1 MLEKNIKIKDLLH
14 KNVNAYYL
22 ELIDNNE
29 DIGNQLLVA
38 IFKGSLAKLSKM
50 NSGLSGLKK
59 GEPLAARSSLGIND
73 DWAYT
78 NNTTST
84 KRGTIKSLVS
94 GYLFIEQDIL
104 FRQPEKTLSIWD
116 YYISMYIPNFNT
128 ATKYRGFYPHISNIH
143 LYNFHHFIVYQR
155 FLLVNNSQ
163 VEVSK
168 FKRFYKDYL
177 YEMLLDL
184 CDSFFTTLDEI
195 LAVEEVKNL
204 VSTNDLASAERS
216 IAYFKKSIANRNQMV
231 LNNRKY
237 MYEVEKLNKEL
248 LGDEKYAFFYGEEF
262 RSFPDNTFENTDL
275 EQIVVCNTNIREIPD
290 EIKKLHNLKKFHIS
304 GSEIKYL
311 SPEIF
316 KLPGIQEIDIIDPKF
331 QSNEEL
337 SNAIG
342 LFMARNYLYRSDNR
356 CPNPKIWEQSNK
368 TK

>member
-14 KNVNAYYL
+14 KY
-22 ELIDNNE
+22 IPDFQE
-29 DIGNQLLVA
+29 DLFDDYENITNQLIGYLA
-38 IFKGSLAKLSKM
+38 EGSLAKLNKI
-50 NSGLSGLKK
+50 NSGLAGLEK
-59 GEPLAARSSLGIND
+59 GEALAARSSLGIND
-73 DWAYT
+73 DWTYT

-84 KRGTIKSLVS
+84 KRGAIKSLVS
-94 GYLFIEQDIL
+94 GYLFIEQNRL
-104 FRQPEKTLSIWD
+104 FRQPEKTLNIWD

-128 ATKYRGFYPHISNIH
+128 ATKYEGFYPHISNIH
-143 LYNFHHFIVYQR
+143 LYNFHHFIIYQR

-163 VEVSK
+163 VKVSK
-168 FKRFYKDYL
+168 FKKFYKDYL

-184 CDSFFTTLDEI
+184 SDNVLTTVNEI
-195 LAVEEVKNL
+195 LEVEELKNL
-204 VSTNDLASAERS
+204 VSANDLASAEKS
-216 IAYFKKSIANRNQMV
+216 IAYFEKTKANRNQVV

-237 MYEVEKLNKEL
+237 ICEEENLNKEL

-275 EQIVVCNTNIREIPD
+275 EQIVVYNTNIREIPD
-290 EIKKLHNLKKFHIS
+290 EIKKMHNLKKFHIS

-342 LFMARNYLYRSDNR
+342 LFMARNNLFSSDNR
-356 CPNPKIWEQSNK
+356 CPNPKIWEQRNN